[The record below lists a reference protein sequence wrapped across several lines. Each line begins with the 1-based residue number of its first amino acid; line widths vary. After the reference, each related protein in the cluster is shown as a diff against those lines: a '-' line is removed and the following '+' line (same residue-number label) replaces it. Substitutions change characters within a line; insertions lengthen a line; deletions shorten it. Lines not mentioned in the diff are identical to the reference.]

1 MYSQIIEVSRQF
13 TIIAAAAMCRRTV
26 LMGDIIAGQTLN
38 TPAEWSRA
46 IFVLAFSVRLAR
58 TSNQSLRRPGIIW
71 LFYIKFSFHYYH
83 DINTLYYYSLA
94 AGMHDNI

>member
-71 LFYIKFSFHYYH
+71 LFYIKFSFDYYH

>member
-1 MYSQIIEVSRQF
+1 
-13 TIIAAAAMCRRTV
+13 
-26 LMGDIIAGQTLN
+26 MGDIISAHTLN

-58 TSNQSLRRPGIIW
+58 TSNQSLRLPGIIW
-71 LFYIKFSFHYYH
+71 LFYMKFSFHYFH

-94 AGMHDNI
+94 VGMHDNI

>member
-13 TIIAAAAMCRRTV
+13 TIIAAAAMCRRAV
-26 LMGDIIAGQTLN
+26 LMGDIISAHTLN
-38 TPAEWSRA
+38 TPAEWIRA

-58 TSNQSLRRPGIIW
+58 TSNQPLRLPGIIW

-83 DINTLYYYSLA
+83 DI
-94 AGMHDNI
+94 